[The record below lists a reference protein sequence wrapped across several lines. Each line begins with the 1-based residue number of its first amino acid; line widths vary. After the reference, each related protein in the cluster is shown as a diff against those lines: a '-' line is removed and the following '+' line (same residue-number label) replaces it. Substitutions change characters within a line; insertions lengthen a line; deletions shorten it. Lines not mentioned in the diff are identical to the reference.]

1 MPSPQAIVASLPV
14 AFISLVLV
22 LFPSTLILFR
32 ISQLLYPERVGVL
45 MMSEVTI
52 AVLTASI
59 FLSDEYMTALQW
71 VGASAIILRMF

>member
-22 LFPSTLILFR
+22 LFPSTLILFS
-32 ISQLLYPERVGVL
+32 ISQLLYPGRVGVL
-45 MMSEVTI
+45 MMSEVAI

-59 FLSDEYMTALQW
+59 FSSDEYMTALQ
-71 VGASAIILRMF
+71 